1 MVTST
6 EPVTPIPVPGRSLGS
21 VLASWL
27 STTDHKKI
35 GHLYLISSFVFFV
48 IGGVLAL
55 LLRAELA
62 RPGMQ

>member
-1 MVTST
+1 MAAVT
-6 EPVTPIPVPGRSLGS
+6 EPITPVPAQGRSVGK
-21 VLASWL
+21 VVVSWL